1 MNTTPLA
8 PPSPSGLPDDQ
19 HARLVTW
26 CDQHLS
32 GGEHPVEVS
41 RISATGT
48 SNETFALRRGVH
60 RWALRKP
67 PRVKNAPS
75 AHDVQREYRLLTA
88 LDGTTVPHPHP
99 VAACDDDSVLG
110 GPFYVMEHVDGFSPE
125 LPLGAPFDDPAT
137 RHGLGIELVDGI
149 AELSKVDWRAAGLDG
164 FGKPDGYLERQV
176 DRWLGQLER
185 YRTREI
191 PGLDDVA
198 AWLTEEQ
205 PTMGAPAILHG
216 DYSFFNVM
224 FARGLPARLVAI
236 VDWETATIG
245 DPLVDLGWVLA
256 QWSEAGQEPV
266 LHTNITHLPG
276 MATRVEL
283 AARYAEQSGR
293 SIAGI
298 RFYMVLAVFKLVCII
313 EGSYHRYVN
322 GQSDNP
328 QHALFETLVPTLALH
343 AHSIARGE
351 WAPEL

>member
-1 MNTTPLA
+1 MNIA
-8 PPSPSGLPDDQ
+8 PSPLVGLPADQ
-19 HARLVTW
+19 LARLVAW
-26 CDQHLS
+26 CDKHLPGS
-32 GGEHPVEVS
+32 DGPLEVS

-48 SNETFALRRGVH
+48 SNEMFAIRRGGD

-88 LDGTTVPHPHP
+88 LEGTAVPHPRP
-99 VAACDDDSVLG
+99 VAACDDPAVLG

-125 LPLGAPFDDPAT
+125 LPLGPPFDDPAV

-149 AELSKVDWRAAGLDG
+149 AALARIDWRRAGLDG

-191 PGLDDVA
+191 PGLDEVA
-198 AWLTEEQ
+198 AWLTVER
-205 PTMGAPAILHG
+205 PVMGAPAILHG

-224 FARGLPARLVAI
+224 FARDLPARLVAI

-256 QWSEAGQEPV
+256 QWSEAGEEPI

-276 MATRVEL
+276 MATRREL
-283 AARYAEQSGR
+283 AARYAAQSGR
-293 SIAGI
+293 PIADI

-343 AHSIARGE
+343 ASSIARGE